1 MEKIIS
7 INELSKY
14 RALMYD
20 NKIIRIIY
28 SFPQK
33 ILVERTIIRVG
44 SLQVINRNEICDI
57 TRDGDFIYVKLKSGA
72 VIELQLETK

>member
-20 NKIIRIIY
+20 NEIIRIIY

-33 ILVERTIIRVG
+33 ILVEHSIIRVG

-57 TRDGDFIYVKLKSGA
+57 TRDGDCIYVKLKGGA

>member
-7 INELSKY
+7 IDELSEY

-20 NKIIRIIY
+20 NEIIRIIY

-57 TRDGDFIYVKLKSGA
+57 TRDGDFIHVKLKSGA
-72 VIELQLETK
+72 VIELQIETK

>member
-20 NKIIRIIY
+20 NEIIRIIY

-33 ILVERTIIRVG
+33 ILIERAIIRVG

-72 VIELQLETK
+72 VIKLQLETK